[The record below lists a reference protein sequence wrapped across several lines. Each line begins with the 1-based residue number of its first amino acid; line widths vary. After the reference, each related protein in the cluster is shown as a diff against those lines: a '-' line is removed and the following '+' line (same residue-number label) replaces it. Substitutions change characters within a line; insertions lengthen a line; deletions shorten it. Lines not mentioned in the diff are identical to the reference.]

1 MAKIVVISGSPTA
14 NSRLNGLLDEVR
26 KSVENRKW
34 EYNEVTVRLLPAE
47 DLLHARF
54 ESPAIIEANRLVAEA
69 DGIVVATPIYK
80 ASYTGVLKAFLD
92 LIPQKGLN
100 NKTILPLAIGG
111 SIAHLLA
118 IDYALKPVLSVLGA
132 SNIVGGVYALD
143 TQVIRHDEG
152 GFDLVDELQ
161 ERLQEKIN
169 AWIQQVDS
177 ATALSREDV

>member
-1 MAKIVVISGSPTA
+1 MAKIVVISGSPTP
-14 NSRLNGLLDEVR
+14 NSRLNGLLDVVR
-26 KSVENRKW
+26 QHVENRKW
-34 EYNEVTVRLLPAE
+34 EYNEIEVRSLPAE
-47 DLLHARF
+47 DLLHVKF
-54 ESPAIIEANRLVAEA
+54 DSPAIVEANRLIAEA
-69 DGIVVATPIYK
+69 DGVVVATPIYK

-92 LIPQKGLN
+92 LIPQKGLD

-111 SIAHLLA
+111 TIAHLLA

-143 TQVIRHDEG
+143 AQVTRLEEG

-161 ERLQEKIN
+161 DRLQNKIN

-177 ATALSREDV
+177 STALS

>member
-1 MAKIVVISGSPTA
+1 MAKIVVISGSPTP
-14 NSRLNGLLDEVR
+14 NSRLNGLLQVVR
-26 KSVENRKW
+26 ENVENRKW
-34 EYNEVTVRLLPAE
+34 EYNEIDVRTLPAE
-47 DLLHARF
+47 DLLHAKF
-54 ESPAIIEANRLVAEA
+54 DSPAIIEANRLVAEA

-80 ASYTGVLKAFLD
+80 ASYTGALKTFLD

-111 SIAHLLA
+111 TIAHLLA

-143 TQVIRHDEG
+143 TQVTRLEGG
-152 GFDLVDELQ
+152 GFDLVAELQ
-161 ERLQEKIN
+161 DRLQEKTN

-177 ATALSREDV
+177 STAIAREDV